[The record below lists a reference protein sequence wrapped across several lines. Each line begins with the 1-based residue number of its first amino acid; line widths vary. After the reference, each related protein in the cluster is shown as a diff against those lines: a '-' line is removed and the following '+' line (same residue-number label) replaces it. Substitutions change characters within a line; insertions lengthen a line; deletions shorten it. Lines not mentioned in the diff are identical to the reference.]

1 MGIYIY
7 IELYFYR
14 TFRPDGTPRAEGKPR
29 QDATSWQGA
38 LAFKCA
44 WKMAGLILTFIRRG
58 NTAIPLTAFVDVGL
72 KVSRG
77 RTAQPLRC

>member
-1 MGIYIY
+1 MGIH
-7 IELYFYR
+7 IELCFHR
-14 TFRPDGTPRAEGKPR
+14 IVRPDGTPRTEGKPR

-38 LAFKCA
+38 LAFKCV
-44 WKMAGLILTFIRRG
+44 WKMVGLILTFTRRG

-72 KVSRG
+72 KASRG